1 MNKKTKTSLSMK
13 QLFSNNMFV
22 LKILFKATPMYG
34 ISVIV
39 EAIRHNL
46 INFLEQT
53 ICVFIILDAIE
64 TGKSYKVVVIVVL
77 LFLALDFVAAAISN
91 FYEQSLKLK
100 YLPIAKKHLKIQ
112 LYEKARKVD
121 ISCYDDTEYYND
133 FVLVMSEAD
142 KSIDRAENLIR
153 MFFASITLLICYG
166 SFVLTQDITSIV
178 FVFGSFLLRTVFS
191 NLLNK
196 WNYKVRLEAVAL
208 ERKREYVKRI
218 FYLKKYAKDMRLNK
232 EVSATMHEEFDQI
245 NDDLYALNK
254 RVGKK
259 RALLSFTA
267 KYIMSDFLLDI
278 VYVVYLVIKAAVYH
292 TLSFSGVVVLYNSA
306 AGLRRG
312 FSTVVDL
319 GPYAVETGLYVE
331 KIRKFLN
338 YETKLPNKKLHD
350 MPKEITE
357 LEFRNVS
364 FGYND
369 EKRILKNINLKISGK
384 EKIAL
389 VGYNGAGK
397 TTLIKLLLRLYDPTE
412 GEILLNGIN
421 IKEYDIDEYRDFI
434 GVVFQDFQMFAAD
447 IAENVVMDV
456 ADYEDEA
463 GKEAVMKSIRMSGF
477 INRYEKLPY
486 GLKTQL
492 TQEFDDEGV
501 DLSGGEEQKLAV
513 ARALYKGAGMLLLD
527 EPSSALDPIAEY
539 QLNATM
545 NKMAEDKMVIY
556 ISHRLSTTRLSDRIY
571 VLENGCIAEEGTHD
585 ELAGNGGVYAK
596 MWDVQARRYH

>member
-100 YLPIAKKHLKIQ
+100 YLPIAKKHLKLQ